1 MNTMIAKKTIISMLR
16 DASDYFKNNSVVM
29 QFIPILLILAYATY
43 RHEFTKLSH
52 SVLGKLFAV
61 MLILYYTRMDVVYGT
76 VCCIIAIWYYQR
88 TEIEG
93 MEGVSEDISQGLD
106 KGFGQGVPEDSDKKE
121 EKDKENTEE
130 PMEDGTNLPALD
142 ESSNLEGFETF
153 EKPIVI
159 TIDQFNVAKDEFIK
173 EKCKNGVLMYKDF
186 PVKSEM
192 ADHVYSEIKYNGK
205 NKCNPCDRTCNY
217 NIIEAKLAT
226 ENKLLPKT
234 SNDLFDAFKQFFGMS
249 EGFETSEPR
258 FPYEPSFLKKL
269 TGK

>member
-1 MNTMIAKKTIISMLR
+1 MNTMIAKKTIIAILR
-16 DASDYFKNNSVVM
+16 DAADYFKNNSVVM

-76 VCCIIAIWYYQR
+76 ICCIIAIWYYQR

-106 KGFGQGVPEDSDKKE
+106 KGFGQALTEDSDKKE
-121 EKDKENTEE
+121 EKENTEE
-130 PMEDGTNLPALD
+130 PMEDGTNMPNLE
-142 ESSNLEGFETF
+142 ESSNLEGFELF
-153 EKPIVI
+153 EKTPSII
-159 TIDQFNVAKDEFIK
+159 SIDQFNVAKDEFIK

-192 ADHVYSEIKYNGK
+192 ADHVYSEIKYSGK

-217 NIIEAKLAT
+217 NMIEAKLET
-226 ENKLLPKT
+226 EKKLLPKT

-249 EGFETSEPR
+249 EQFEPNASKQIKETYGFSLTLP
-258 FPYEPSFLKKL
+258 LK
-269 TGK
+269 

>member
-1 MNTMIAKKTIISMLR
+1 MNTIIAKKTIITMLR
-16 DASDYFKNNSVVM
+16 EASDYFKNNSVVM

-61 MLILYYTRMDVVYGT
+61 MLILYYTRMDIVYGT
-76 VCCIIAIWYYQR
+76 VCCIIVIWYYQR

-93 MEGVSEDISQGLD
+93 MESVVE
-106 KGFGQGVPEDSDKKE
+106 KKEEEEKEKDKKE
-121 EKDKENTEE
+121 DNTEVAD
-130 PMEDGTNLPALD
+130 DGTNLPPLKEQLD
-142 ESSNLEGFETF
+142 ELAPLEESSNLEGFETF

-192 ADHVYSEIKYNGK
+192 ADHVYSEIKFNGK
-205 NKCNPCDRTCNY
+205 NKCNPCDRTCDY
-217 NIIEAKLAT
+217 NIIEAKLET
-226 ENKLLPKT
+226 EKKLIPKT
-234 SNDLFDAFKQFFGMS
+234 SNELFDAFKQFFGMS
-249 EGFETSEPR
+249 EPFEPREPR
-258 FPYEPSFLKKL
+258 FPYDPSFLREP

>member
-1 MNTMIAKKTIISMLR
+1 
-16 DASDYFKNNSVVM
+16 
-29 QFIPILLILAYATY
+29 
-43 RHEFTKLSH
+43 
-52 SVLGKLFAV
+52 
-61 MLILYYTRMDVVYGT
+61 MDIVYGT
-76 VCCIIAIWYYQR
+76 ICCIIVIWYYQR

-93 MEGVSEDISQGLD
+93 MEGVSEDIGQGLD
-106 KGFGQGVPEDSDKKE
+106 KGFGQGITEDSDKKE

-130 PMEDGTNLPALD
+130 PMEDGTNLL
-142 ESSNLEGFETF
+142 ESDNLEGFETF

-205 NKCNPCDRTCNY
+205 NKCNPCDRTCDY

-226 ENKLLPKT
+226 EKKLLPKS
-234 SNDLFDAFKQFFGMS
+234 SNELFDAFKQFFGIS
-249 EGFETSEPR
+249 EQFEPN
-258 FPYEPSFLKKL
+258 PSKQNYSKP
-269 TGK
+269 